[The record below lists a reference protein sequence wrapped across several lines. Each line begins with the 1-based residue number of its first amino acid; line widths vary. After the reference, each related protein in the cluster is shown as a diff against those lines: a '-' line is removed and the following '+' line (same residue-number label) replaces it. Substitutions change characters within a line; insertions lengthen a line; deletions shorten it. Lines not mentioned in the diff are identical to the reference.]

1 MSIKIVK
8 GSYSSV
14 VDSASLSGNQT
25 LTLPNAS
32 GTVALTNQFATVATS
47 GSYNDLSGKPTLAKV
62 ATSGSYNDLSNKP
75 NIPESQQGYI
85 TQTWRSGNNWYRV
98 YSDGWIEQGGYY
110 TNSSNMTRTLT
121 LNKSFTTTTYS
132 ITKNSHSAV
141 NYNMQFR
148 WCNFYSLKTNQAVT
162 VESTADF
169 TIVTWYA
176 CGY

>member
-32 GTVALTNQFATVATS
+32 GTVALTNQFA
-47 GSYNDLSGKPTLAKV
+47 KV
-62 ATSGSYNDLSNKP
+62 ATTGSYNDLSNKP
-75 NIPESQQGYI
+75 SIPESQQGYI

-110 TNSSNMTRTLT
+110 TNSSNTTRTLT

-132 ITKNSHSAV
+132 ITKNNHSAV

-169 TIVTWYA
+169 TIVSWYA